1 MKRLVRL
8 LTAFCVLLSCLGMLA
23 LPQKAHAADLS
34 VRPMPVLAQLPAQ
47 NAADKKLGTEFGQ
60 KIDLN
65 NTNVRAFR
73 KYRGMYP
80 TLAGKV
86 VDNAPYDSVEDVLK
100 IEGLSARQKERLQAN
115 LENFAVT
122 TPANVF
128 TSGGDRLNN
137 GIY

>member
-8 LTAFCVLLSCLGMLA
+8 LTAVCVLFSCVGMLA
-23 LPQKAHAADLS
+23 LPQRALAADLS
-34 VRPMPVLAQLPAQ
+34 VRPMPVLAQFAAQ

-73 KYRGMYP
+73 KYRGMFP
-80 TLAGKV
+80 TLAGKIV
-86 VDNAPYDSVEDVLK
+86 ANAPFEKVEDVLNMP
-100 IEGLSARQKERLQAN
+100 GLSNRQKEILKAN

-122 TPANVF
+122 PVANVF